1 MSRRAQQRMVLP
13 QMPGSTVIARA
24 LPGDQSPATP
34 REASSSTWQSSR
46 GRRVVQR
53 IGSVAAT
60 IALVLLA
67 VGVTVLSRNDTTAH
81 AGGVCI
87 DTPSS
92 NTWGPD
98 GVRTGVDGLID
109 QTGPNGT
116 FNDPLPGNY
125 PSIEAAI
132 ADTSHTEYEKLG
144 TSGATWSVDYGSQD
158 DDDNACFPISKIVGN
173 FLANSLFSIS
183 KVLSRLS
190 ISTYQWATSPG
201 ILSALNE
208 PLDEVVHGY
217 WNGLVK
223 YLVGAAIL
231 LGVAT
236 VLWLAIVRR
245 RFTLGLGGI
254 IWMVVAVAA
263 LFMFVVKPS
272 GIASTM
278 DKSVSD
284 VTNLTFANSANAM
297 EKKDPHLAE
306 TYRMIRTQPNAGQRI
321 ASDMLWRVMVFQP
334 WLAGQWGVTD
344 GTPILMTTDPQ
355 QPDDTPADWYNGS
368 RDARY
373 QQLYAQACLLDP
385 AVSVCDQVDSVPNA
399 AAMEAGGR
407 PAPGMLTPLFQVN
420 KYSQAWYM
428 VQNWT
433 CQSADWCVG
442 PAGNPDGGDDDD
454 EREVNESNGW
464 QYRGVWSGD
473 KPDQRILAS
482 LTGGIAAV
490 FLGGI
495 IFLMAAVIIT
505 YDLMLYMLLF
515 LAQFLLLIGIQP
527 TWGRRIT
534 ESLASQ
540 LVQNVLKRIMAG
552 LLLSILVIIFGVLQA
567 TPLGWA
573 AKSGLMVGVGVA
585 VLILRKPLMDV
596 VGVIR
601 VGQGQT
607 ALEGVEDAAAGTVTG
622 RSKRMGNRGGST
634 MRKYGKKA
642 VGNVSPTAAR
652 RGVLGARV
660 GTEVARERI
669 REAAEQGSPLTPGQ
683 QRRTKLAAAF
693 QGARAGR
700 QAGNRFAG
708 ERDAA
713 RDVFV
718 ATGMREKSYARRGER
733 KFAHTEQ
740 GKASRVA
747 QNVQSAQTA
756 ESAQN
761 DKLAGRDEAIRVAAQ
776 AKSSRFGGM
785 AQNFDSYD
793 ESGAPVYVDRNSR
806 LKPRG
811 PTAGRHHIR
820 SGDVPLRGIDKL
832 PPAPSTPSGG
842 EPGKST
848 PAPSGASRNV
858 DKSPP
863 TPVAAPSGASQKVE
877 KSTPATAPS
886 GAARKVE
893 KSTDAAVSGSSTHQD
908 TPVVGAGTSASRKE
922 PVSAEVIEASTP
934 RPPLRSTPAWS
945 PTKQR
950 PEGEPV
956 RPGEPQASRPAPARA
971 KVSAEQRARFA
982 ALRRESA
989 RASMS
994 QDSE

>member
-1 MSRRAQQRMVLP
+1 MMNRRAQQRTALP

-24 LPGDQSPATP
+24 LPDDQSPTGQLHYA
-34 REASSSTWQSSR
+34 SSTWRTSR
-46 GRRVVQR
+46 GRRIIHR

-60 IALVLLA
+60 ITLLLLA
-67 VGVTVLSRNDTTAH
+67 IGVTVLSRTDTTAH
-81 AGGVCI
+81 AAGVCI

-109 QTGPNGT
+109 QTGPNGA

-144 TSGATWSVDYGSQD
+144 TSGALWSVDYGSQD

-201 ILSALNE
+201 ILSELNQ
-208 PLDEVVHGY
+208 PLDDVVHGY

-231 LGVAT
+231 VGVAT
-236 VLWLAIVRR
+236 VLWMALVRR
-245 RFTLGLGGI
+245 RFTLGIGGI

-297 EKKDPHLAE
+297 EAKDPHLAE
-306 TYRMIRTQPNAGQRI
+306 TYRVIRTQPNAGQRI
-321 ASDMLWRVMVFQP
+321 ASDMMWRVMVFQP

-344 GTPILMTTDPQ
+344 GTPIMMSTDQ
-355 QPDDTPADWYNGS
+355 QPDDTPADWYNGT

-385 AVSVCDQVDSVPNA
+385 AVSVCDQVDGVPNA
-399 AAMEAGGR
+399 AAMESAGQ

-433 CQSADWCVG
+433 CQSADWCIG
-442 PAGNPDGGDDDD
+442 PVGNPDGGDDDD

-482 LTGGIAAV
+482 LTGGIAAL

-505 YDLMLYMLLF
+505 YDLILYMLLF
-515 LAQFLLLIGIQP
+515 LAQFLLLLGIQP
-527 TWGRRIT
+527 TWGRRMT
-534 ESLASQ
+534 EGLASQ
-540 LVQNVLKRIMAG
+540 LIQNVLKRIMAG

-567 TPLGWA
+567 TSLGWA
-573 AKSGLMVGVGVA
+573 TKSGLMVGAGVA

-601 VGQGQT
+601 VGQGST
-607 ALEGVEDAAAGTVTG
+607 ALEGAEDNASSGAINRG
-622 RSKRMGNRGGST
+622 KKMGNRGGAVMT
-634 MRKYGKKA
+634 KYGKK
-642 VGNVSPTAAR
+642 GLDNVSPAAAR
-652 RGVLGARV
+652 RGVLGARI

-693 QGARAGR
+693 QGARSGR
-700 QAGNRFAG
+700 RGDNRFVG

-713 RDVFV
+713 RDVVV

-733 KFAHTEQ
+733 KFARTEQ
-740 GKASRVA
+740 GKASQVA
-747 QNVQSAQTA
+747 QGVRSAQAAETA
-756 ESAQN
+756 QS
-761 DKLAGRDEAIRVAAQ
+761 DKLAGRDESIRIAAR
-776 AKSSRFGGM
+776 AKSGRFGGM
-785 AQNFDSYD
+785 AQNFDGYD
-793 ESGAPVYVDRNSR
+793 ETGTPVYVDRNSR
-806 LKPRG
+806 RPSG

-820 SGDVPLRGIDKL
+820 GGDVPLRGIEEL
-832 PPAPSTPSGG
+832 PAVPTSTPTGG
-842 EPGKST
+842 QST
-848 PAPSGASRNV
+848 
-858 DKSPP
+858 KP
-863 TPVAAPSGASQKVE
+863 TP
-877 KSTPATAPS
+877 
-886 GAARKVE
+886 
-893 KSTDAAVSGSSTHQD
+893 AAVSPGTSRKVDKTATDVALNGPSTQQD
-908 TPVVGAGTSASRKE
+908 TPAVGTGPAASRKE
-922 PVSAEVIEASTP
+922 PVSPEVIEASTP

-945 PTKQR
+945 PTKEH
-950 PEGEPV
+950 PEVETL
-956 RPGEPQASRPAPARA
+956 RPGQPQTSRPAPSRS
-971 KVSAEQRARFA
+971 KVTAEQRARFA

-989 RASMS
+989 RAATS